1 MTDTPRAADGA
12 RRLPLTLALR
22 LFLPF
27 AAGYYLSYV
36 FRTVN
41 AVAAPELVADTGLS
55 ANALGFLTSTYM
67 AAFAVLQLPL
77 GLLLDR
83 FGPRRVEAALLVV
96 SAIGSALFAV
106 ADGLAGLSI
115 GRALIGAG
123 VSGCMMAA
131 FKAFAMWYPPQ
142 RLPVINACLLVF
154 GALGAISATVPV
166 EWFLGLLD
174 WRALFIG
181 LAVFTLVVAAAVFGI
196 VPDYEQP
203 PRHLT
208 LRAQLG
214 GLGHVFRDRFFQGLA
229 PLAALSMGGSL
240 AIIGLWL
247 GPWLRD
253 VAELDRDG
261 VAGHLML
268 VTTAMGVGFLAM
280 GVLTDRLARI
290 GLRPMTVAGVGM
302 AGFLAV
308 IGVLATGDT
317 DGALRWPLLAALGFL
332 ATAGSVSY
340 SLLSQHFPR
349 DYAGR
354 ANTALNVL
362 VFVSAF
368 AVQWGMGT
376 ILGHWEDPLTHRY
389 APAGYEVAFGVLA
402 AVQGLALAWFARQWV
417 RRADQ
422 RPAQVG

>member
-1 MTDTPRAADGA
+1 MTDAARAADHGP
-12 RRLPLTLALR
+12 RLYPALVLR

-41 AVAAPELVADTGLS
+41 AVAAPNLVADTGLS

-77 GLLLDR
+77 GILLDR
-83 FGPRRVEAALLVV
+83 FGPRRVEAALLML
-96 SAIGSALFAV
+96 SALGSLIFAV
-106 ADGLAGLSI
+106 SGGLAGLAF

-131 FKAFAMWYPPQ
+131 FKAFAMWFPPQ
-142 RLPVINACLLVF
+142 RLPVINACLMVF

-166 EWFLGLLD
+166 EWFLALLD
-174 WRALFIG
+174 WRTLFAG
-181 LAVFTLVVAAAVFGI
+181 LAVFTLVVAAAVFGV
-196 VPDYEQP
+196 VPDHHTP
-203 PRHLT
+203 PGHLT
-208 LRAQLG
+208 LRQQLA
-214 GLGHVFRDRFFQGLA
+214 GLGRVFRDRFFLGLA
-229 PLAALSMGGSL
+229 PLAALSMGSSL

-253 VAELDRDG
+253 VAGLDRAA
-261 VAGHLML
+261 VAGHLMI

-280 GVLTDRLARI
+280 GVLTDRLTRA
-290 GLRPMTVAGVGM
+290 GLRAMTVAGAGM
-302 AGFLAV
+302 AGFVAVVTVLAGGGTG
-308 IGVLATGDT
+308 GVL
-317 DGALRWPLLAALGFL
+317 LWPLLIALGFL

-362 VFVSAF
+362 VFAGAF
-368 AVQWGMGT
+368 LVQWGMGAV
-376 ILGHWEDPLTHRY
+376 LGYCEDPATHRY
-389 APAGYEVAFGVLA
+389 APDGYRVAFGTVA
-402 AVQGLALAWFARQWV
+402 AIQLIALAWFARQWL
-417 RRADQ
+417 RGAD
-422 RPAQVG
+422 RWPARVD